1 MKLNNEEK
9 LIKFLVGKFSASK
22 NNQVSINK
30 HELDII
36 GLSEKEVIQSVY
48 LLERDGLVDIVR
60 KSIHDDLSMTCTVS
74 LGSNCIHYFENRKSQ
89 TTTNK
94 REWVRTYIPITI
106 SVIALLKSFDK
117 EIITLCRLLLKL
129 LSQW

>member
-74 LGSNCIHYFENRKSQ
+74 LGSNCIHYFEN
-89 TTTNK
+89 K
-94 REWVRTYIPITI
+94 RANRNLKIKEWVWWGVTTII
-106 SVIALLKSFDK
+106 SVIAL
-117 EIITLCRLLLKL
+117 IISLA
-129 LSQW
+129 